1 MSNQAASQQVEE
13 TAPEEVDQFV
23 AILNGMNA
31 RIHELMRAYE
41 VSSHA
46 INRLEQFT
54 FSLIKL
60 NVDSGTCTYED
71 LFTLARKV
79 QSEKTL
85 FDFFGI
91 TEEELK
97 NYMDPASTEEVTT
110 EENNT

>member
-13 TAPEEVDQFV
+13 TPTNEVEQFIEMIN
-23 AILNGMNA
+23 AMNG
-31 RIHELMRAYE
+31 RVHELMRAYE
-41 VSSHA
+41 VASHA

-60 NVDSGTCTYED
+60 NVDAETCSYED
-71 LFTLARKV
+71 LFALARKV

-91 TEEELK
+91 TEEELQG
-97 NYMDPASTEEVTT
+97 YLAPEGEEVTT
-110 EENNT
+110 EENNE